1 MKLDMYMKKLM
12 AYLYATPKFKLYDF
26 SFDKRDNLFKVTI
39 YLTDSQY
46 WTVLFVEDKIHILE
60 WHTNQSSWY
69 PGNRVTY
76 LNKYLKKFKTSDRNK
91 YYWYVYADCTVEDLI
106 KALDKMSE
114 PLLKVEA
121 DNRKYAF
128 PARKGGVIW

>member
-1 MKLDMYMKKLM
+1 MKLDMYMKRLM
-12 AYLYATPKFKLYDF
+12 AYLYATPKFKMYDF
-26 SFDKRDNLFKVTI
+26 SFDKRDNQFKATI

-46 WTVLFVEDKIHILE
+46 WTVLFVEDRVHILE

-76 LNKYLKKFKTSDRNK
+76 LNKYLKKFRTSNREK
-91 YYWYVYADCTVEDLI
+91 YYWYSYADCTVEDLI
-106 KALDKMSE
+106 KALDNMSE
-114 PLLKVEA
+114 PSFTVTAE
-121 DNRKYAF
+121 NRKYAF